1 MRETRNAQVS
11 IFDFYAEHA
20 LGDQLRV
27 LSDLLDDHPLIL
39 DTVERDFRVPNT
51 AATGACGLSVDSVF
65 RCLLLKQILKVSY
78 EKLSFHL
85 SDSPT
90 YRTFARLQEDQLP
103 SRSGLQS
110 TIRHIRPETL
120 EHVNQLLMSRSIEAR
135 IFGVDW
141 LRIDSTVT
149 DSNIAPPRD
158 SQLLADGVRVLSRLM
173 TQSKDM
179 TGVRIRFTD
188 QRKKAK
194 SLSYRI
200 FNAKKPEKD
209 VLYPKLLGCAT
220 LVFKQSRSAIDK
232 VRLSARSAENAER
245 WISKV
250 EHFIALLLKVID
262 QTQRRVYDEED
273 VPASQK
279 IVSIFEPHTD
289 IIVKGQRDVQFGHKI
304 NLATQRDGFI
314 IYGRIEDGNPADA
327 VLYMPV
333 LDACQ
338 ADYEKIPSS
347 VVADGC
353 YASQENVKSAKAL
366 GVKRNVFSKPVGLSL
381 GDMGVKK
388 KTFDALRNFRA
399 GVEGNISEIKRAFCA
414 GKATWKGH
422 DGFKAFVWSSIL
434 SYNLIR
440 LVRFSSA

>member
-20 LGDQLRV
+20 LGDQLRA

-120 EHVNQLLMSRSIEAR
+120 EHVNQLLMSRSIEDK

-200 FNAKKPEKD
+200 FNAKKPEKN

-232 VRLSARSAENAER
+232 VRLSARNAENAER
-245 WISKV
+245 WISKA

-304 NLATQRDGFI
+304 
-314 IYGRIEDGNPADA
+314 
-327 VLYMPV
+327 V
-333 LDACQ
+333 
-338 ADYEKIPSS
+338 S
-347 VVADGC
+347 VH
-353 YASQENVKSAKAL
+353 
-366 GVKRNVFSKPVGLSL
+366 
-381 GDMGVKK
+381 
-388 KTFDALRNFRA
+388 
-399 GVEGNISEIKRAFCA
+399 SEPFFQ
-414 GKATWKGH
+414 H
-422 DGFKAFVWSSIL
+422 Q
-434 SYNLIR
+434 Y
-440 LVRFSSA
+440 